1 LSIAEEFSAAR
12 ASEPLA
18 VQPPSRRR
26 YGGSALDF
34 CTMSRFTFVSAGESH
49 GPQLTVIVTGMPA
62 GVRLNRDRI
71 NRDMARRQHGY
82 GRGGRMKIE
91 HDEAEIAGGVRG
103 GETLGSPI
111 AIVIRNDDF
120 KNWEAAMGVWDVDA
134 ADAEKRRVH
143 APRPGHVDLIGGMKY
158 DRRDLRD
165 VLERA
170 SARETASRVA
180 AGAIAKELLRNFGI
194 EFRSGVVSLGAA
206 GDPDYAATWDELAAV
221 DDDSPL
227 RAVNKQSEAA
237 MVAEVD
243 KAREA
248 GETLGGTIVVAA
260 HNVPVGLGSYVQWNE
275 KLDGRIAQAILS
287 IHAVKAVAIGDGV
300 AAAQRVG
307 SDVHDAIYFNDERRY
322 HRTTNRAGG
331 LEGGVTNGQDVVV
344 RAYMKP
350 ISTLR
355 RGLPSVDIETR
366 EPHRSQWER
375 SDVTAVPAC
384 GVVCEVMLAITLA
397 DAMREKFGGDSLGE
411 MRANFEAY
419 RQRVLNY

>member
-1 LSIAEEFSAAR
+1 
-12 ASEPLA
+12 
-18 VQPPSRRR
+18 
-26 YGGSALDF
+26 
-34 CTMSRFTFVSAGESH
+34 MSRFTFLSAGESH

-62 GVRLNRDRI
+62 GVRLDRERI

-111 AIVIRNDDF
+111 AIVVRNDDF

-134 ADAEKRRVH
+134 AEAEKRRVH

-158 DRRDLRD
+158 DRHDLRD

-206 GDPDYAATWDELAAV
+206 GDPDYAATWAELAAV

-227 RAVNKQSEAA
+227 RAVNKDAEAA

-248 GETLGGTIVVAA
+248 GETLGGTIVAAA
-260 HNVPVGLGSYVQWNE
+260 HNVPIGLGSYVQWNE

-307 SDVHDAIYFNDERRY
+307 SEVHDPIYFDAERRY

-384 GVVCEVMLAITLA
+384 GVVCEAMLAITLA
-397 DAMREKFGGDSLGE
+397 DAMREKFGGDSLRE
-411 MRANFEAY
+411 MLSNFESFLSRISTY
-419 RQRVLNY
+419 

>member
-1 LSIAEEFSAAR
+1 
-12 ASEPLA
+12 
-18 VQPPSRRR
+18 
-26 YGGSALDF
+26 
-34 CTMSRFTFVSAGESH
+34 MFTFTSAGESH
-49 GPQLTVIVTGMPA
+49 GPQLTLIVTGMPA
-62 GVRLNRDRI
+62 GVRLDRARIDRDL
-71 NRDMARRQHGY
+71 ARRQHGY

-91 HDEAEIAGGVRG
+91 SDAAEIVGGVRG

-111 AIVIRNDDF
+111 AIVIRNRDF
-120 KNWEAAMGVWDVDA
+120 ENWRGAMDPWALDA
-134 ADAEKRRVH
+134 DEVHKRRVH
-143 APRPGHVDLIGGMKY
+143 APRPGHVDLAGGMKY
-158 DRRDLRD
+158 GRRDLRD

-180 AGAIAKELLRNFGI
+180 AGAIAKELLRAFGI
-194 EFRSGVVSLGAA
+194 EIRSGVVSVGAA
-206 GDPDYAATWDELAAV
+206 GNPDDSPTWEELGGV

-227 RAVNKQSEAA
+227 RAVRPEHEPA
-237 MVAEVD
+237 MVAAVD
-243 KAREA
+243 RAREA
-248 GETLGGTIVVAA
+248 GETLGGAIVVAA
-260 HNVPVGLGSYVQWNE
+260 RGVPAGLGSYVQWTE

-300 AAAQRVG
+300 AAASRIG
-307 SDVHDAIYFNDERRY
+307 SEVHDAINVDYSRP
-322 HRTTNRAGG
+322 TNRAGG

-384 GVVCEVMLAITLA
+384 GVVCEAMLAVALA
-397 DAMREKFGGDSLGE
+397 SAMREKFGGDSLAE
-411 MRANFEAY
+411 MKR
-419 RQRVLNY
+419 NYDGFLADLARF

>member
-1 LSIAEEFSAAR
+1 
-12 ASEPLA
+12 
-18 VQPPSRRR
+18 
-26 YGGSALDF
+26 
-34 CTMSRFTFVSAGESH
+34 MSRFTFVSAGESH

-62 GVRLNRDRI
+62 GVRLDRDRI

-111 AIVIRNDDF
+111 AIVVRNDDF

-134 ADAEKRRVH
+134 AEAEKRRVH

-165 VLERA
+165 ILERA

-194 EFRSGVVSLGAA
+194 ELRSGVVSLGAA

-227 RAVNKQSEAA
+227 RAVNKDSEAA
-237 MVAEVD
+237 MIAQVD

-260 HNVPVGLGSYVQWNE
+260 HNVPIGLGSYVQWNE

-307 SDVHDAIYFNDERRY
+307 SEVHDAIYFDDARRY

-355 RGLPSVDIETR
+355 RGLPSVDIDTR

-384 GVVCEVMLAITLA
+384 GVVCEAMLAITLA
-397 DAMREKFGGDSLGE
+397 DAMREKFGGDSIRE
-411 MRANFEAY
+411 MVSNFESYLARISTY
-419 RQRVLNY
+419 

>member
-1 LSIAEEFSAAR
+1 
-12 ASEPLA
+12 
-18 VQPPSRRR
+18 
-26 YGGSALDF
+26 
-34 CTMSRFTFVSAGESH
+34 MSRFTFVSAGESH

-62 GVRLNRDRI
+62 GVRLDRERI
-71 NRDMARRQHGY
+71 NREMARRQHGY

-120 KNWEAAMGVWDVDA
+120 KNWEAAMGVWEVDPA
-134 ADAEKRRVH
+134 EAEKRRVH

-165 VLERA
+165 ILERA

-227 RAVNKQSEAA
+227 RAVNKDPEAA

-300 AAAQRVG
+300 SAAQRVG
-307 SDVHDAIYFNDERRY
+307 SEVHDAIYFDAERRY

-355 RGLPSVDIETR
+355 RGLPSVDIDTG

-384 GVVCEVMLAITLA
+384 GVVCEAMLAITLA
-397 DAMREKFGGDSLGE
+397 DAMREKFGGDSLRE
-411 MRANFEAY
+411 MVSNFDAY
-419 RQRVLNY
+419 VARLAKF

>member
-1 LSIAEEFSAAR
+1 
-12 ASEPLA
+12 
-18 VQPPSRRR
+18 
-26 YGGSALDF
+26 
-34 CTMSRFTFVSAGESH
+34 MSRFRFVSAGESH

-62 GVRLNRDRI
+62 GVLLDRERI
-71 NRDMARRQHGY
+71 NRDLARRQHGY

-91 HDEAEIAGGVRG
+91 HDEVEIAGGVRG
-103 GETLGSPI
+103 GETIGAPV
-111 AIVIRNDDF
+111 AIVIRNRDFENWRGAMDPWSLDDA
-120 KNWEAAMGVWDVDA
+120 EAA
-134 ADAEKRRVH
+134 KRRVH
-143 APRPGHVDLIGGMKY
+143 APRPGHVDLAGGMKY

-180 AGAIAKELLRNFGI
+180 AGAIAKELLRAFSI
-194 EFRSGVVSLGAA
+194 ELRSGVVSVGGA
-206 GDPDYAATWDELAAV
+206 GDPEASPTFDDLGAV
-221 DDDSPL
+221 DDGSPL
-227 RAVNKQSEAA
+227 RAVNGEHEAA

-243 KAREA
+243 RAREA

-260 HNVPVGLGSYVQWNE
+260 RGVPPGLGSYVQWDE
-275 KLDGRIAQAILS
+275 KLDGRIGQAILS

-300 AAAQRVG
+300 AASRRIG
-307 SDVHDAIYFNDERRY
+307 SEVHDPIYFDDARRY

-344 RAYMKP
+344 RAFMKP

-366 EPHRSQWER
+366 DAHRSQWER

-384 GVVCEVMLAITLA
+384 GVVCEAMLAMVLA

-411 MRANFEAY
+411 MTRNVNGYLEQL
-419 RQRVLNY
+419 QRF

>member
-1 LSIAEEFSAAR
+1 MAA
-12 ASEPLA
+12 
-18 VQPPSRRR
+18 
-26 YGGSALDF
+26 
-34 CTMSRFTFVSAGESH
+34 MSRFTFVSAGESH

-62 GVRLNRDRI
+62 GVRLDRDRI
-71 NRDMARRQHGY
+71 NLDLKRRQHGY

-91 HDEAEIAGGVRG
+91 SDEVEIAGGVRG

-111 AIVIRNDDF
+111 AIVIRNRDF
-120 KNWEAAMGVWDVDA
+120 ENWRGAMDPWSLDEAEAT
-134 ADAEKRRVH
+134 KRRVH

-180 AGAIAKELLRNFGI
+180 AGAIAKELLRSFGVEI
-194 EFRSGVVSLGAA
+194 RSGVVSVGDA
-206 GDPDYAATWDELAAV
+206 GDPDYAPSWDELTSV
-221 DDDSPL
+221 DEESPL
-227 RAVNKQSEAA
+227 RAVNREHEPAMIAA
-237 MVAEVD
+237 VD
-243 KAREA
+243 RAREL

-260 HNVPVGLGSYVQWNE
+260 RGIPIGLGSYVQWTE

-287 IHAVKAVAIGDGV
+287 IHAVKAVSIGDGV
-300 AAAQRVG
+300 ANARRLG
-307 SDVHDAIYFNDERRY
+307 SEVHDPIEFDGAYK
-322 HRTTNRAGG
+322 RTSNRAGG

-366 EPHRSQWER
+366 EAHRSQWER

-384 GVVCEVMLAITLA
+384 GVVCEAMLAIALA
-397 DAMREKFGGDSLGE
+397 DAMRDKFAGDSLAE
-411 MRANFEAY
+411 MRRNYDAY
-419 RQRVLNY
+419 LAQIAQF

>member
-1 LSIAEEFSAAR
+1 
-12 ASEPLA
+12 
-18 VQPPSRRR
+18 
-26 YGGSALDF
+26 
-34 CTMSRFTFVSAGESH
+34 MSRFTFVSAGESH

-62 GVRLNRDRI
+62 GVRLDRARI

-91 HDEAEIAGGVRG
+91 HDEADIAGGVRG

-134 ADAEKRRVH
+134 AEAGKRRVH

-158 DRRDLRD
+158 NRRDLRD
-165 VLERA
+165 ILERA

-206 GDPDYAATWDELAAV
+206 GDPDDAATWDELAAV

-227 RAVNKQSEAA
+227 RAVNKNSEAA

-260 HNVPVGLGSYVQWNE
+260 HNVPIGLGSYVQWNE

-300 AAAQRVG
+300 AAVQRVG
-307 SDVHDAIYFNDERRY
+307 SEVHDPIYFDDSRRY

-355 RGLPSVDIETR
+355 RGLPSIDIDTR
-366 EPHRSQWER
+366 QPHRSQWER

-384 GVVCEVMLAITLA
+384 GVVCEAMLAITLA

-411 MRANFEAY
+411 MRANFENYVARISAY
-419 RQRVLNY
+419 

>member
-1 LSIAEEFSAAR
+1 
-12 ASEPLA
+12 
-18 VQPPSRRR
+18 
-26 YGGSALDF
+26 
-34 CTMSRFTFVSAGESH
+34 MSRFTFLSAGESH

-62 GVRLNRDRI
+62 GVRLDRERI

-91 HDEAEIAGGVRG
+91 HDEADIVAGVRG
-103 GETLGSPI
+103 GETLGSPV
-111 AIVIRNDDF
+111 AIIVRNNDF
-120 KNWEAAMGVWDVDA
+120 KNWEGTMGVWDVDPSE
-134 ADAEKRRVH
+134 AEKRRVH

-206 GDPDYAATWDELAAV
+206 GDPDYTATWEELAAV

-227 RAVNKQSEAA
+227 RAVNTDAEAA

-260 HNVPVGLGSYVQWNE
+260 HNVPIGLGSYVQWNE

-300 AAAQRVG
+300 AAARRVG
-307 SDVHDAIYFNDERRY
+307 SEVHDPIYFDEERRY

-384 GVVCEVMLAITLA
+384 GVVCEAMLAITLA
-397 DAMREKFGGDSLGE
+397 DAMREKFGGDSLRE
-411 MRANFEAY
+411 MVSNFESYSA
-419 RQRVLNY
+419 RIEEF

>member
-1 LSIAEEFSAAR
+1 MATFH
-12 ASEPLA
+12 
-18 VQPPSRRR
+18 
-26 YGGSALDF
+26 
-34 CTMSRFTFVSAGESH
+34 FTTAGESH
-49 GPQLTVIVTGMPA
+49 GPQLTVLITGIPA
-62 GVRLNRDRI
+62 GVKLDRARI
-71 NRDMARRQHGY
+71 NRDLARRQHGY

-91 HDEAEIAGGVRG
+91 SDEAEITSGVRG

-111 AIVIRNDDF
+111 AITIRNRDF
-120 KNWEAAMGVWDVDA
+120 DNWKGAMDPWELDA
-134 ADAEKRRVH
+134 AETHKRRVH
-143 APRPGHVDLIGGMKY
+143 APRPGHVDLAGGMKY
-158 DRRDLRD
+158 GRTDLRD
-165 VLERA
+165 ILERA

-180 AGAIAKELLRNFGI
+180 AGAIAKELLRAFGI
-194 EFRSGVVSLGAA
+194 ELRSGVASVGPA
-206 GDPDYAATWDELAAV
+206 GDPNYAPSWDELAAV

-227 RAVNKQSEAA
+227 RALNRDHEPA
-237 MVAEVD
+237 MVAAVD

-260 HNVPVGLGSYVQWNE
+260 RGVPVGLGSYVQWNE

-300 AAAQRVG
+300 AAANRIG
-307 SDVHDAIYFNDERRY
+307 SEVHDPIYFDEERRY

-331 LEGGVTNGQDVVV
+331 LEGGVTNGEDVVV

-355 RGLPSVDIETR
+355 RGLPSVDTETR

-384 GVVCEVMLAITLA
+384 GVVCEAMLAIVLA
-397 DAMREKFGGDSLGE
+397 MAMRAKFGGDSLAE
-411 MRANFEAY
+411 MR
-419 RQRVLNY
+419 RNYEGYLATLASY